1 MFSKNE
7 WTQKEFLQ
15 NKKELEQ
22 KGLKVISINIILKS
36 KPNVETFV

>member
-15 NKKELEQ
+15 NKRELQ
-22 KGLKVISINIILKS
+22 KKGIEVILIDTILK
-36 KPNVETFV
+36 PIDHI